1 MTAPPSSFD
10 QLCQFLDDPQT
21 GWSLGTF
28 GAIAEFSRE
37 PPENAP
43 LMRDQNTVG
52 IVTLRGAIRI
62 KRHPATRILPYEILS
77 KLPNAW
83 SQGVMICLPLS
94 DAAMTG
100 NTLITDIGTDDDA
113 LSVNDGARFFDLGLG
128 VSHVDFCIRTDDP
141 ALVCILEKH
150 SGTAFS
156 DVGETVINAIREACP
171 VRIFRSQLGRI
182 EVYQPIPSDSAD
194 DHTPVGPHTHVIA
207 ELLAHG
213 RTHAANVPVPDGWL
227 PCLAAFPPNPI
238 RTGDG
243 DLQSFDQE
251 AFDRFQTLINKF
263 SPPELSGIKQHVFDA
278 ITTGKMPDAVAPP
291 TTRAERTAL
300 RVALRQCHHLHGPSD
315 ILKRW
320 KVAYEPTG
328 RQ

>member
-1 MTAPPSSFD
+1 MTTPPSSFD

-28 GAIAEFSRE
+28 GAIAEFNRKASE
-37 PPENAP
+37 DAP
-43 LMRDQNTVG
+43 LTRDQSTVG
-52 IVTLRGAIRI
+52 IVTSRGAIRI

-94 DAAMTG
+94 DAAMAG
-100 NTLITDIGTDDDA
+100 NALITDIGTDDDA
-113 LSVNDGARFFDLGLG
+113 LTVNDGARFFDLGLG

-141 ALVCILEKH
+141 ALVRVLERY
-150 SGTAFS
+150 SGLAFS
-156 DVGETVINAIREACP
+156 DVGETVISAIREVCP
-171 VRIFRSQLGRI
+171 VRVFRSQLGRI
-182 EVYQPIPSDSAD
+182 EVYQRIPPDTSDSR
-194 DHTPVGPHTHVIA
+194 TPVGPHTHVIA

-227 PCLAAFPPNPI
+227 PCLAAYPPNLI

-251 AFDRFQTLINKF
+251 AFDRFQDLINRF
-263 SPPELSGIKQHVFDA
+263 SPAELSGIKQQVFDA
-278 ITTGKMPDAVAPP
+278 INTGKMPDAVASP

-300 RVALRQCHHLHGPSD
+300 RVTLRQYHQLHGASD

-320 KVAYEPTG
+320 KAVYEPTG